1 MNITEYALKFKTTVY
16 VFIVMIILVGL
27 NSYKNLPLE
36 AAPDVQ
42 IPIILIHTVYPG
54 VSPEDMERLVTNIVE
69 RELKDL
75 DDVKKMTSTSAE
87 SSSMVQIEFET
98 SVDMDDAYQK
108 TRDKVDK
115 AKPDLPVDAEE
126 PILIE
131 INISEFPIMVVNIS
145 GDYGLEKLKQV
156 GEKLEDEIEQIPGVL
171 EVDLVG
177 GLEREIQVYLNP
189 ERMEYYKI
197 GAGQVIGRI
206 QEEHLTT
213 PAGYLELGNSKYSVR
228 IPGEYKNVSQMEDI
242 VVKAPGGKPVKIRDI
257 GRVVDGFEERQT
269 ISRVNGTECV
279 TLRIK
284 KRGGEN
290 IVEIADAVREL
301 LNEEEP
307 YFPAGTTYMIQQDES
322 ETVRNMVSD
331 LENNIITAL
340 LLVLIVLLFAMGV
353 RNASFVAIA
362 IPLSMLIAFIVL
374 RLMGVTLNMVVLFG
388 LILAL
393 GMLVDNSIVV
403 IENIYRHASETGS
416 IQKSALMAT
425 KEVAWPIIASTA
437 TTVCVFGPMLFW
449 PGIMG
454 EFMQYLP
461 QTVIIVLIASLFVA
475 LVINPV
481 VASSFLKAEKGKS
494 MFGDSGEVTGPILR
508 RYKKVLEASLERPV
522 LVLLLSVGV
531 FITSIV
537 IFAMFNAGI
546 ELFPVTTPKKAQ
558 VTVSGPQGNRLQ
570 VTDKYVKSV
579 EEILKDEDN
588 VENVVSNVGISG
600 GNIGFGGGGGE
611 TQNAVIDVEF
621 LDRHERKHSTW
632 DSIESI
638 RNKMKYFV
646 GAEFKVDVQKEGPP
660 TGDPVSIEISGPDF
674 NMLSEYA
681 RQVIDIVKVIPG
693 VVDLKDDFEGGKPE
707 VRIEVDREEAKI
719 RKVSTAAISQ
729 AVRTAINGTK
739 ASVLREGDKEYDI
752 TVKFEDKYKQSLN
765 DLLNITVTGGDDV
778 QIPLRDVAKV
788 ETAGGFG
795 SIKHIDQKR
804 TILVSGDVS
813 DRSSSEVMLDVQEI
827 LPQKIKLPP
836 GYEFHFTGEN
846 EEQEKA
852 AAFLS
857 EAFLIGVMLM
867 AMILITQFNSVFRPA
882 IILGSV
888 LMSLIGVFLGLV
900 ITQNKFG
907 VIMTGMGVISLAG
920 VVVNNA
926 IVLID
931 YTNQL
936 IEKHGMKLKEAL
948 VKAGVVRFRPVL
960 LTAITTILG
969 LMPMAIGAGID
980 FTTFTIDTGSE
991 TIEWWGP
998 MAQTVIAGL
1007 IVATIMTLV
1016 IVPVMYMV
1024 QMKLTALFFKTDS
1037 FE

>member
-1 MNITEYALKFKTTVY
+1 MKIIDYALKFKTTVY
-16 VFIVMIILVGL
+16 VLIVMIILVGM
-27 NSYKNLPLE
+27 NSYKSLPLE

-42 IPIILIHTVYPG
+42 IPIILVQTIYPG
-54 VSPEDMERLVTNIVE
+54 VAPEDMERLVTNIIE

-87 SSSMVQIEFET
+87 SASVVQIEFET
-98 SVDMDDAYQK
+98 NVDMDDAYQK

-115 AKPDLPVDAEE
+115 AKPDLPKDAEE
-126 PILIE
+126 PTLIE
-131 INISEFPIMVVNIS
+131 INVSEFPIMVLNIS
-145 GDYGLEKLKQV
+145 GDYGPVKLKNL
-156 GEKLEDEIEQIPGVL
+156 GEKLEDKIETIQGVL

-177 GLEREIQVYLNP
+177 GLEREIQVFLNP

-197 GAGQVIGRI
+197 GGNQVIGRI

-213 PAGYLELGNSKYSVR
+213 PAGNLELGRSKYSVR
-228 IPGEYKNVSQMEDI
+228 IPGEYKNVSYMEDI
-242 VVKAPGGKPVKIRDI
+242 VVKAPGGKAVKLKDI
-257 GRVVDGFEERQT
+257 GYVVDGFKDQET

-284 KRGGEN
+284 KRAGEN
-290 IVEIADAVREL
+290 IVRIADDVREL
-301 LNEEEP
+301 LKKEAP
-307 YFPAGTTYMIQQDES
+307 YFPAGTTYLIQQDES
-322 ETVRNMVSD
+322 KTVRDMVKD

-340 LLVLIVLLFAMGV
+340 LLVITVLFFAMGA

-362 IPLSMLIAFIVL
+362 IPLSMLITFIVL
-374 RLMGVTLNMVVLFG
+374 RIMGVTLNMVVLFA

-416 IQKSALMAT
+416 IRQSSIEAT

-454 EFMQYLP
+454 EFMQFLP
-461 QTVIIVLIASLFVA
+461 QTVIIILIASLFVA

-481 VASSFLKAEKGKS
+481 VASTFLKAKKGEK
-494 MFGDSGEVTGPILR
+494 MFDDTGEVKGAILS
-508 RYKKVLEASLERPV
+508 RYKKVLEFSLDSPWVVLGASV
-522 LVLLLSVGV
+522 LIFIGSVMLFANFKAGV
-531 FITSIV
+531 
-537 IFAMFNAGI
+537 
-546 ELFPVTTPKKAQ
+546 ELFPTTTPKKVQ
-558 VTVSGPQGNRLQ
+558 VMVNGPQGNRLQ
-570 VTDKYVKSV
+570 VTDEYVADV
-579 EEILKDEDN
+579 EKILKGEDN
-588 VENVVSNVGISG
+588 IKNVVANSGFSG
-600 GNIGFGGGGGE
+600 GNSFGGGAE
-611 TQNAVIDVEF
+611 SQNAVVDVEF
-621 LDRHERKHSTW
+621 LDRHERTHSTW

-638 RNKMKYFV
+638 REKMRDFA
-646 GAEFKVDVQKEGPP
+646 GAEFKVEVQKEGPP
-660 TGDPVSIEISGPDF
+660 TGDPVSIEISGPDY
-674 NMLSEYA
+674 NMLNEYA
-681 RQVIDIVKVIPG
+681 FEVKELIKTIPG
-693 VVDLKDDFEGGKPE
+693 IVDIKDDFDGGKPE
-707 VRIEVDREEAKI
+707 VTIVVDREEAML
-719 RKVSTAAISQ
+719 RKVNTMSISQ

-739 ASVLREGDKEYDI
+739 ASVLREGDEEYDI
-752 TVKFEDKYKQSLN
+752 VVRFDDKYRKSLN
-765 DLLNITVTGGDDV
+765 DVLNIIVTGKDDV
-778 QIPLRDVAKV
+778 QIPLRDVAKIK
-788 ETAGGFG
+788 TAGGLG
-795 SIKHIDQKR
+795 SIKHINQKR
-804 TILVSGDVS
+804 TVLVSGDVM
-813 DRSSSEVMLDVQEI
+813 DKSSAEVMVDVEKMLAEQM
-827 LPQKIKLPP
+827 KLAP
-836 GYEFHFTGEN
+836 GYEFYFSGES
-846 EEQEKA
+846 EEQERASK
-852 AAFLS
+852 FLS
-857 EAFLIGVMLM
+857 EAFLVGIMLM
-867 AMILITQFNSVFRPA
+867 AMILITQFNSVFRPL

-936 IEKHGMKLKEAL
+936 IEKHGLKLRDAL
-948 VKAGVVRFRPVL
+948 VRAGVVRFRPVL

-969 LMPMAIGAGID
+969 LMPMAVGAGID
-980 FTTFTIDTGSE
+980 FTTFTIDIGSE

-1007 IVATIMTLV
+1007 LVATIMTLV

-1024 QMKLTALFFKTDS
+1024 QMRLTRLVFKQNK
-1037 FE
+1037 